1 VDEVSLAALIFA
13 PLIVLLANIVFSI
26 SGFGLTLVAIPLL
39 AHLFPIKFVIPMVVL
54 LDVVASVRQ
63 ATKLRSGVYKEELVS
78 LLPFMLAGMGVGA
91 FLLVRLAADVLLLG
105 LGIFVLTYGIYYAL
119 RHDSVV
125 RFARWTVAPIGLF
138 AGTTSALFGVGAPL
152 YIMYLTGRGA
162 TPDHIRATMPVIF
175 SFTTVGRIIL
185 FIVAGLFTGEIL
197 FTAALLAPMMFLGL
211 YVGNR
216 LHVNLS
222 RETIVRIIGGLLV
235 ASGASLVLRA
245 L

>member
-91 FLLVRLAADVLLLG
+91 FLLIRLAADLLLLG
-105 LGIFVLTYGIYYAL
+105 LGIFVLAYGIYYAL

>member
-1 VDEVSLAALIFA
+1 MSLSALIFA

-54 LDVVASVRQ
+54 LDVVASLRQ
-63 ATKLRSGVYKEELVS
+63 ATKLRSGVYKQELVP
-78 LLPFMLAGMGVGA
+78 LLPFMLAGMGAGA
-91 FLLVRLAADVLLLG
+91 FLLVRLAADTLLLG
-105 LGIFVLTYGIYYAL
+105 LGIFVLAYGIYYAL
-119 RHDSVV
+119 HHDSIF
-125 RFARWTVAPIGLF
+125 RLARWTVVPIGLF

-175 SFTTVGRIIL
+175 SFTTVGRIVL
-185 FIVAGLFTGEIL
+185 FAATGLFSKEVL
-197 FTAALLAPMMFLGL
+197 LTAAALFPVMLLGL
-211 YVGNR
+211 YCGNR
-216 LHVNLS
+216 LHLNLS
-222 RETIVRIIGGLLV
+222 RENVVRVIGGLLV
-235 ASGASLVLRA
+235 LSGISLVVRA